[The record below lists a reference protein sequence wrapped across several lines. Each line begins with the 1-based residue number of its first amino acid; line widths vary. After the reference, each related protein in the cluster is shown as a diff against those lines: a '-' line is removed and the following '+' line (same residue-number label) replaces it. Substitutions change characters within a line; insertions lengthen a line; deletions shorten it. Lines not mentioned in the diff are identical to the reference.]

1 MFVILFLIL
10 NNGICIILEEWI
22 KLCWCLYIGE
32 FELFSNCV
40 KNIICFLN
48 VNIFFELNILNF
60 WKFYFG

>member
-10 NNGICIILEEWI
+10 NNGIYCIILEEWI

-40 KNIICFLN
+40 K
-48 VNIFFELNILNF
+48 
-60 WKFYFG
+60 